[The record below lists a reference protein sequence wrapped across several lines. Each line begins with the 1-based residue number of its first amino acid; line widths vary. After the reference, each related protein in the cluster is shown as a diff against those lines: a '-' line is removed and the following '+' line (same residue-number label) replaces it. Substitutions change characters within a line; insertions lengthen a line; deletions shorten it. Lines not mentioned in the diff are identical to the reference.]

1 MGEVESRFG
10 PFGDSVRVSAR
21 WVHGLRQTCHRIRNR
36 FGHTRWNSEVT
47 RLKWMLVLVRS
58 EIVLI
63 LTQDRCTV
71 CIKRT
76 RDLKIIFDTP
86 DESPM

>member
-1 MGEVESRFG
+1 VKWNLVSVYLETVLESVQDG
-10 PFGDSVRVSAR
+10 CTVCAKHAIGSE
-21 WVHGLRQTCHRIRNR
+21 NR
-36 FGHTRWNSEVT
+36 FGRTRWNSEVT

-76 RDLKIIFDTP
+76 RGLKIIFDTP
-86 DESPM
+86 DESTM